1 MTATTTAHPTT
12 TEREDL
18 VALLERHRGFF
29 LHTAQ
34 GLDEE
39 QARLTPTVSALS
51 VGGLV
56 KHVTAVEEGWLNFIE
71 HGTLEPNADADD
83 ADDIDPEAAY
93 TAYTDGFRLLPGE
106 TLAGALA
113 AYAAVAARAVTLAR
127 TVDLDAAHPLP
138 DAPWFAKES
147 WSNRRVLVHLVAETA
162 QHAGHADIVR
172 ETIDG
177 QRTMG

>member
-12 TEREDL
+12 AEREDL

-71 HGTLEPNADADD
+71 RGAPEPSGAEL
-83 ADDIDPEAAY
+83 DINNEAAY
-93 TAYTDGFRLLPGE
+93 TAYTDGFRLLPDE

-113 AYAAVAARAVTLAR
+113 AYEAVAARAVTLAR
-127 TVDLDAAHPLP
+127 TVDLDVAHPLP

-147 WSNRRVLVHLVAETA
+147 WSNRRVLVHLIAETA
-162 QHAGHADIVR
+162 QHAGHADIIR